1 MIDSAY
7 FSDDAPI
14 IQGIAKPY
22 PGWIVGYAAIIEKL
36 PLQIPLPAVKAM
48 ISVKYRS
55 VKMSSWLIFSAAY
68 LPQDNTSISKIEA
81 LYNHLVFALKYEGVN
96 LLVFTKLR
104 EKLSSEELLALVNIQ
119 PLGQYSRRIWF
130 LMEWVSGTPI
140 IGKSDITKKS
150 YVPVVD
156 TKLQFAV
163 SGIKS
168 PRHLVLNNLPGT
180 NKFCALIRKTE
191 KIEQHLSKSYVEEN
205 RKQLAGIRKD
215 IIQRASAFLLLKDS
229 KASFTIEGESP
240 KSKRAA
246 RWGSAIGQAGLID
259 LSKEELIRLQ
269 HLVIENH
276 RFVQMGLRTKGGFV
290 GEHDRLSGEPIP
302 GHISAKP
309 DDLDDLVNG
318 LIEVNQLLI
327 KDDIHAVLAAAIIA
341 FGFVFIHPFEDGNGR
356 IHRYLIHHTLAKK
369 QFADQ
374 GIIFPVSSSI
384 LNHINDYQQVLE
396 SYSKPLLDLI
406 EWVETKDHNVK
417 VTNETKDYY
426 RFFDATKQA
435 EFLFDCV
442 EDTIKNIVPQEI
454 NYLANYDAFKDY
466 MDEEFEMTDKLVS
479 VLVRF
484 LEQNQGVLSKR
495 AREKEFSMLTER
507 EVTRIESTYTEIFG
521 R

>member
-1 MIDSAY
+1 MTNSAY
-7 FSDDAPI
+7 FLNDAPI
-14 IQGIAKPY
+14 IQGIVKPCS
-22 PGWIVGYAAIIEKL
+22 GWIVGYTAIVEKL
-36 PLQIPLPAVKAM
+36 KLQIPLPLVKAM
-48 ISVKYRS
+48 VSDKYRS
-55 VKMSSWLIFSAAY
+55 VKDESWLIFSAAY
-68 LPQDNTSISKIEA
+68 LPHDTGVISKIEA

-96 LLVFTKLR
+96 LLVFAKLQ
-104 EKLSSEELLALVNIQ
+104 EKLSSEELLSLVNIE

-130 LMEWVSGTPI
+130 LLEWVSGTPI
-140 IGKSDITKKS
+140 VGKSDIAKKS

-156 TKLQFAV
+156 PKLQFAV
-163 SGIKS
+163 EGVKS
-168 PRHLVLNNLPGT
+168 TRHLVLNNLPGT
-180 NKFCALIRKTE
+180 NRFCALIRKTE

-246 RWGSAIGQAGLID
+246 RWGSAIGQAGLND

-269 HLVIENH
+269 HLVIENT

-302 GHISAKP
+302 DHISAKP
-309 DDLDDLVNG
+309 DDLNDVVDG
-318 LIEVNQLLI
+318 LIEVNQMLI
-327 KDDIHAVLAAAIIA
+327 KDDIHAVLAAAMIA

-356 IHRYLIHHTLAKK
+356 IHRYLIHHMLAKK

-384 LNHINDYQQVLE
+384 LDHINDYKKVLE
-396 SYSKPLLDLI
+396 SYSKPFLDLI
-406 EWVETKDHNVK
+406 EWVETKDHNVE
-417 VTNETKDYY
+417 VTNETRDYY

-442 EDTIKNIVPQEI
+442 EDTIKNIVPKEI
-454 NYLANYDAFKDY
+454 NYLANYDSFKAY
-466 MDEEFEMTDKLVS
+466 MDEEFEMPDKLVS
-479 VLVRF
+479 VMVRF

-495 AREKEFSMLTER
+495 AREKEFSMLTET
-507 EVTRIESTYTEIFG
+507 EVKRIESTYTEIFG
-521 R
+521 V